1 MFHMPNFHINN
12 IQNLTEPTLFS
23 LPYRAMRQS
32 KPSAEFPTP
41 PPNTYFRRVAGAK
54 LVGHWS
60 TSSPKKVS
68 VEGEALRLWVPE
80 GLDLVVP
87 EVMIFAAS
95 IVAARYILLVSF
107 SVGLRRL
114 QHDRLLLRRAGP
126 GDGRTL
132 SFLFGA

>member
-1 MFHMPNFHINN
+1 
-12 IQNLTEPTLFS
+12 
-23 LPYRAMRQS
+23 MRQS

-41 PPNTYFRRVAGAK
+41 PPNTRRVAGAK

-60 TSSPKKVS
+60 TSSQKKAS

-80 GLDLVVP
+80 GLDDLVVP

-107 SVGLRRL
+107 RVGLRRL